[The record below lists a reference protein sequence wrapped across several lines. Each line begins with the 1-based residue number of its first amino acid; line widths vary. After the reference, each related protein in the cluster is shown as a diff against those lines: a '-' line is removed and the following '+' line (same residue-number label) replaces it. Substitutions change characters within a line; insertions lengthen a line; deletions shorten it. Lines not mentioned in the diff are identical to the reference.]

1 MCKNFIKHENQKN
14 IFCRDEYINKLQYF
28 KVAVQSIRRE
38 SDRLLI
44 PPLHVRADRLFA
56 FL

>member
-44 PPLHVRADRLFA
+44 PSLHVRADRLFA